1 MNSLLFDHV
10 DLFSLLCKLEA
21 LLTLTDEE
29 DFLFFRKTIFECLA
43 ILNRVKQ
50 DLCPV

>member
-1 MNSLLFDHV
+1 MNSLLFDHL

-29 DFLFFRKTIFECLA
+29 DFLSFRKTIFECLT